1 MSEKEDAPKEIVGYR
16 QQPGKLPFPD
26 LGLEGKENSQSLRI
40 KK

>member
-16 QQPGKLPFPD
+16 QQPETTLFQTW
-26 LGLEGKENSQSLRI
+26 LWGKENSQSLLI